1 MASEIL
7 MGPVLSFRGQSRV
20 GAKSRWRVS
29 ALVVVPAGSPQPVMV
44 LEGKPVPARRLLGEQ
59 AMTGANGKPVKAE
72 VWRHDLS
79 MAQGAQERRVTYGLQ
94 GQADASWQFTV
105 PAEQHPPRMA
115 YFSCNGFSDPKAMKS
130 FKPAAQAVWQDL
142 LNNHDAR
149 FRPAGY
155 VVDREQQWHEARVHN
170 QQLQRFHLL
179 MGGGDQVYMDGV
191 WSDPGL
197 KELKAWTEWDED
209 QQASYQPGA
218 NLLSRIKAYYLG
230 VYLQRWARTAQGA
243 GCGQAFATS
252 PTVMMWDDHDIFD
265 GWGSYGPKL
274 QKSPLLQ
281 AMFRIAREAFWVFQL
296 QMPADLLPPLTDRNP
311 PQAKDPWWAPI
322 DWAAVA
328 TADPLS
334 LAFLPNQ
341 AGLSHRLVL
350 PGLTLNVMDLR
361 TDRSQLQVMSADTW
375 AAWKTVWDQETP
387 DSATGHQLIISSVPV
402 VHPKLSTAETI
413 TSWQGDDVVEGLGD
427 DLNDH
432 WAHDRHED
440 ERKRLVRTLMQLA
453 ERSLSRVT
461 IVSGDVHVAAWGN
474 ALRKTSTRNVHRINQ
489 LTSTAIVH
497 PSLFTWSEKAFLMLL
512 RMKAAF
518 TQDLD
523 TEHQAKLLD
532 FPGTSSTIQATRNWL
547 ALEFDADRPK
557 DDAMAMAATAAPK
570 APQPPVRLQG
580 RLWATWRCERAEG
593 FSNHLMAVHPATP

>member
-7 MGPVLSFRGQSRV
+7 MGPVLSFRGIART
-20 GAKSRWRVS
+20 AKKAVWKVS
-29 ALVVVPAGSPQPVMV
+29 ALVVVPAGQPAPVMV
-44 LEGKPVPARRLLGEQ
+44 LQGKAVSAQRLLTEQ
-59 AMTGANGKPVKAE
+59 PMTGANGKPVKAE

-79 MAQGAQERRVTYGLQ
+79 VVMGTKEQRVSYGLQ
-94 GQADASWQFTV
+94 GQADASWRFTV
-105 PAEQHPPRMA
+105 PAQEQAPRMA

-142 LNNHDAR
+142 LNNHDVHY
-149 FRPAGY
+149 RPAAY
-155 VVDREQQWHEARVHN
+155 VVDREQQWHEERVHE

-179 MGGGDQVYMDGV
+179 IGGGDQVYMDGV

-197 KELKAWTEWDED
+197 KELKTWTEWDED
-209 QQASYQPGA
+209 QQATYVPPAG
-218 NLLSRIKAYYLG
+218 LLSRIKAYCLG
-230 VYLQRWARTAQGA
+230 VYLQRWARSGSGTA

-274 QKSPLLQ
+274 QKCPLLQ

-296 QMPADLLPPLTDRNP
+296 QMPSELLPELTDRNP
-311 PQAKDPWWAPI
+311 PQAKDPWWAPV

-328 TADPLS
+328 KADPLG

-341 AGLSHRLVL
+341 AGFSHRLVL

-375 AAWKTVWDQETP
+375 AAWQAVWRAERP
-387 DSATGHQLIISSVPV
+387 DTATGHQLIISSVPV

-432 WAHDRHED
+432 WAHDRHDD
-440 ERKRLVRTLMQLA
+440 ERKRLVRALMQLA
-453 ERSLSRVT
+453 ETAVCRVT

-547 ALEFDADRPK
+547 ALEFDADRPAS
-557 DDAMAMAATAAPK
+557 DAMAMASAPV
-570 APQPPVRLQG
+570 PPKRLQG

>member
-7 MGPVLSFRGQSRV
+7 MGPVLSFRGIART
-20 GAKSRWRVS
+20 AKKAMWRVS
-29 ALVVVPAGSPQPVMV
+29 ALVVVPAGGPAPVMV
-44 LEGKPVPARRLLGEQ
+44 LEGKAVSARCLQTEQ
-59 AMTGANGKPVKAE
+59 AMTGANGKAVKTE

-79 MAQGAQERRVTYGLQ
+79 VVMGPQERRVSYGLQ
-94 GQADASWQFTV
+94 GQPDAHWQFTV
-105 PAEQHPPRMA
+105 PADGQAPRMA

-130 FKPAAQAVWQDL
+130 FKPGAQAVWQDL
-142 LNNHDAR
+142 LNNHDVA
-149 FRPAGY
+149 FRPPNH
-155 VVDREQQWHEARVHN
+155 VIDREQQWHEQRVHSQN
-170 QQLQRFHLL
+170 LQRFHLL
-179 MGGGDQVYMDGV
+179 IGGGDQVYMDGV
-191 WSDPGL
+191 WAEASL
-197 KELKAWTEWDED
+197 KELKAWTEFDED
-209 QQASYQPGA
+209 EQAAYQPSA
-218 NLLSRIKAYYLG
+218 TLLARIKAYYLG
-230 VYLQRWARTAQGA
+230 VYLQRWARGDKGMA

-274 QKSPLLQ
+274 QKCPLLQ

-296 QMPADLLPPLTDRNP
+296 QMPAELLPPLTDRNP
-311 PQAKDPWWAPI
+311 PQAKDPWWLPL

-328 TADPLS
+328 KADALS
-334 LAFLPNQ
+334 LAFLPGQ
-341 AGLSHRLVL
+341 AGFSHRLVL

-361 TDRSQLQVMSADTW
+361 TDRSQLQVLSADTW
-375 AAWKTVWDQETP
+375 AAWKQVWDVETP
-387 DSATGHQLIISSVPV
+387 ATASGHQLIISSVPV

-413 TSWQGDDVVEGLGD
+413 TSWRGDDVVEGLGD

-440 ERKRLVRTLMQLA
+440 ERKRLVRALMQLA
-453 ERSLSRVT
+453 ERALCRVT

-523 TEHQAKLLD
+523 TEHQARLLD

-557 DDAMAMAATAAPK
+557 DDAMAAAAAPV
-570 APQPPVRLQG
+570 APKPPERLQG

-593 FSNHLMAVHPATP
+593 FSNHLMAVHPAQP

>member
-1 MASEIL
+1 MASEIW
-7 MGPVLSFRGQSRV
+7 MGPVLSFRGIARTGKKAV
-20 GAKSRWRVS
+20 WKVS
-29 ALVVVPAGSPQPVMV
+29 ALVVVPAGQPAPVMV
-44 LEGKPVPARRLLGEQ
+44 LQGKAVSARRLLSEQ
-59 AMTGANGKPVKAE
+59 PMTGANGKPLKAE

-79 MAQGAQERRVTYGLQ
+79 VVMTTKEQRVSYGLQ
-94 GQADASWQFTV
+94 GQADASWRFTV
-105 PAEQHPPRMA
+105 PAQEQAPRMA

-142 LNNHDAR
+142 LNNHDVQ
-149 FRPAGY
+149 FRPTAY
-155 VVDREQQWHEARVHN
+155 VIDREQQWHEERVHK

-197 KELKAWTEWDED
+197 KELKTWTEWDED
-209 QQASYQPGA
+209 QQATYVPPAG
-218 NLLSRIKAYYLG
+218 LLSRIKTYYLG
-230 VYLQRWARTAQGA
+230 VYLQRWALGAKGAA
-243 GCGQAFATS
+243 GCGQAFATC

-274 QKSPLLQ
+274 QKCPLLQ

-296 QMPADLLPPLTDRNP
+296 QMPAELLPALTDRNP
-311 PQAKDPWWAPI
+311 PQAKDPWWLPI
-322 DWAAVA
+322 DWATVA
-328 TADPLS
+328 KADPLA

-341 AGLSHRLVL
+341 AGFSHRLVL

-361 TDRSQLQVMSADTW
+361 TDRSQLQVLSADTW
-375 AAWKTVWDQETP
+375 GAWKAVWDSETP
-387 DSATGHQLIISSVPV
+387 ATANGHQLIISSVPV
-402 VHPKLSTAETI
+402 VHPKLSTAEAI

-440 ERKRLVRTLMQLA
+440 ERKRLVRALMQLA
-453 ERSLSRVT
+453 ERALCRVT

-497 PSLFTWSEKAFLMLL
+497 PSLFTWSERAFLMLL
-512 RMKAAF
+512 RMKASF

-547 ALEFDADRPK
+547 ALEFDASRSEG
-557 DDAMAMAATAAPK
+557 DAMAMAAAPG
-570 APQPPVRLQG
+570 APTRLQG

>member
-1 MASEIL
+1 MASEIW
-7 MGPVLSFRGQSRV
+7 MGPVLSFRGIARTGKKAV
-20 GAKSRWRVS
+20 WKVS
-29 ALVVVPAGSPQPVMV
+29 ALVVVPAGQPAPVMV
-44 LEGKPVPARRLLGEQ
+44 LQGKAVSARRLLSEQ
-59 AMTGANGKPVKAE
+59 PMTGANGKPLKAE

-79 MAQGAQERRVTYGLQ
+79 VVMTTKEQRVSYGLQ
-94 GQADASWQFTV
+94 GQADASWRFTV
-105 PAEQHPPRMA
+105 PAQEQAPRMA

-142 LNNHDAR
+142 LNNHDVQ
-149 FRPAGY
+149 FRPSAY
-155 VVDREQQWHEARVHN
+155 VVDREQQWHEERVHK

-179 MGGGDQVYMDGV
+179 IGGGDQVYMDGV

-197 KELKAWTEWDED
+197 KELKTWTEWDED
-209 QQASYQPGA
+209 QQATYVPPAG
-218 NLLSRIKAYYLG
+218 LLSRIKAYYLG
-230 VYLQRWARTAQGA
+230 VYLQRWARSVAGTA

-274 QKSPLLQ
+274 QKCPLLQ

-296 QMPADLLPPLTDRNP
+296 QMPSELLPELTDRNP
-311 PQAKDPWWAPI
+311 QQAKDPWWAPV
-322 DWAAVA
+322 DWAAVSK
-328 TADPLS
+328 ADPLS
-334 LAFLPNQ
+334 LAFLPKQ
-341 AGLSHRLVL
+341 AGFSHRLVL
-350 PGLTLNVMDLR
+350 PELTLNVMDLR
-361 TDRSQLQVMSADTW
+361 TDRSQLQVLSADTW
-375 AAWKTVWDQETP
+375 EAWKSVWKDETP
-387 DSATGHQLIISSVPV
+387 ATATGHQLIISSVPV

-453 ERSLSRVT
+453 QDAVCRVT

-557 DDAMAMAATAAPK
+557 DDAMAMAAVPVQPK
-570 APQPPVRLQG
+570 RLQG